1 MHGAEPDPGLSCSAT
16 IRRDHSVAPPTEP
29 EGRADREYWLMKA
42 LCGSSIWVL
51 MAASLKA
58 HSLHQSGLAN
68 QLSKNLNLRSTKG
81 KSKGKTPPAAPTN

>member
-1 MHGAEPDPGLSCSAT
+1 
-16 IRRDHSVAPPTEP
+16 
-29 EGRADREYWLMKA
+29 MKA